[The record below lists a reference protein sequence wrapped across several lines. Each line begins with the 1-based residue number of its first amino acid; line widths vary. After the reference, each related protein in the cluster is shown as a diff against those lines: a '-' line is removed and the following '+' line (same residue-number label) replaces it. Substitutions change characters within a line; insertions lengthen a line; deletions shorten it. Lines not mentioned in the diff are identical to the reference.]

1 MWRLYVA
8 AAICAASMAP
18 SATASQLV
26 DRNASGVRLA
36 VNGRG
41 EALITY
47 TAHATL
53 KHVLAWGAINA
64 RTPSQAQPQVA
75 FRLDY
80 AGGFG
85 KYHRAYWR
93 SFGHQCGAYRGQ
105 PLAWLVAACT
115 APDGS
120 HWALQA
126 WQRSLPDYGV
136 FASGARSAWDI
147 RLSHWTGP
155 LAALTVKTDWTY
167 RRFDHLY
174 GSLVYQGKPVYGFH
188 TTGLGS
194 PLDGYGRLIY
204 VDTFGSRYG
213 SGWHRENSFVTHRP
227 RGIFCYGFFPHG
239 GRPAGRGTRYRATA
253 IGPGVTPDV
262 LWQGTAPGRYNR
274 AADAR
279 ANAEQRAAFS
289 DRLCRPN

>member
-85 KYHRAYWR
+85 KYHRAYWKR
-93 SFGHQCGAYRGQ
+93 FGHQCGAYRGQ
-105 PLAWLVAACT
+105 PLPWLVAACT

-120 HWALQA
+120 NWALQA

-147 RLSHWTGP
+147 RLSHWTGL
-155 LAALTVKTDWTY
+155 LASLTVKTDWTY

-174 GSLVYQGKPVYGFH
+174 GSFVYQGKPVYGFH
-188 TTGLGS
+188 TTRLGS

-204 VDTFGSRYG
+204 VDTFDSRYG

-227 RGIFCYGFFPHG
+227 KGIFCYGFFPHG
-239 GRPAGRGTRYRATA
+239 GRPAGKGTRYRATA

-262 LWQGTAPGRYNR
+262 LWQGPAPGRYNR

>member
-1 MWRLYVA
+1 MWRLFVA
-8 AAICAASMAP
+8 AAICAASIAP

-47 TAHATL
+47 TAHGTL

-64 RTPSQAQPQVA
+64 RAPSRAQPQVA
-75 FRLDY
+75 FKLDY

-85 KYHRAYWR
+85 KYRRGYWKR
-93 SFGHQCGAYRGQ
+93 FGNRCGAYRGQ
-105 PLAWLVAACT
+105 PLAWLVTVCT

-120 HWALQA
+120 NWALQA
-126 WQRSLPDYGV
+126 WQRPLRNYG
-136 FASGARSAWDI
+136 GAHSAWEL
-147 RLSHWTGP
+147 RLSHWTG
-155 LAALTVKTDWTY
+155 LQAALTVITDWAY

-174 GSLVYQGKPVYGFH
+174 GSLVYRGKPAYGFH
-188 TTGLGS
+188 TTRLGA
-194 PLDGYGRLIY
+194 PLDRYGRLIY

-213 SGWHRENSFVTHRP
+213 PGWRRENSFVTHRP
-227 RGIFCYGFFPHG
+227 TGIFCYGFFPHG
-239 GRPAGRGTRYRATA
+239 RRPAGKGTRYRATA

-262 LWQGTAPGRYNR
+262 LWKGPAPGPYNR
-274 AADAR
+274 TVDTL
-279 ANAEQRAAFS
+279 ANAEQRIAFS
-289 DRLCRPN
+289 DRSCRPN